1 MLQVEITE
9 KRTIEQLEV
18 LVKTSPLPHV
28 REKASAILQVHS
40 GISATQVAKTG
51 LLQQRHPRTVRTW
64 VHNFNAEGTSSF
76 YVEDGRGRNPS
87 FFP

>member
-9 KRTIEQLEV
+9 KSKIEQLET
-18 LVKTSPLPHV
+18 LVKTSPKPHV
-28 REKASAILQVHS
+28 REKASAILQVHE
-40 GISATQVAKTG
+40 GTSATQVAKTG
-51 LLQQRHPRTVRTW
+51 LLQRRHPKTVRSW

-76 YVEDGRGRNPS
+76 YVEEGRGRNPS